1 MIFDSTQNKMIVTK
15 LEAILSLKN
24 DAVVTVRNEKDIEWH
39 DDNPTNITEEQI
51 TAEQKRLQ
59 DIEDAKS

>member
-1 MIFDSTQNKMIVTK
+1 MIFDDAQNKMIVTK

-39 DDNPTNITEEQI
+39 DGNPASITDEQI
-51 TAEQKRLQ
+51 NTEQQRLQ
-59 DIEDAKS
+59 AIEDAK